1 MIKRRKDLEAD
12 LPRSFRRC
20 GDKPRVYEDA
30 RGELFIVVGGKRR
43 SEADI
48 ERIAEDGL
56 ALQRASALLMMP
68 AAGGL
73 Q

>member
-1 MIKRRKDLEAD
+1 MKRRPDLEAD
-12 LPRSFRRC
+12 LPRSFRRR

-30 RGELFIVVGGKRR
+30 NGELFIVVGGKRR

-48 ERIAEDGL
+48 ARIAEDGL
-56 ALQRASALLMMP
+56 ALRRTADFLMMP
-68 AAGGL
+68 AAGGV